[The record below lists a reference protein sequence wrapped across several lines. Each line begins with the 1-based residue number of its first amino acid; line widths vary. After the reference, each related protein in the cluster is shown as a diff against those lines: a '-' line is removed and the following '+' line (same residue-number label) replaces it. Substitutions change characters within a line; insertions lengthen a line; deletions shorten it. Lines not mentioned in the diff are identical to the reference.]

1 MSYEPRAT
9 SQEPGATSQ
18 EPRETMRNHRR
29 LTAFKL
35 ADELALA
42 LRAPRSDFGP
52 ESRVVE
58 LCVFVVC
65 FLDHES
71 V

>member
-1 MSYEPRAT
+1 MSH
-9 SQEPGATSQ
+9 